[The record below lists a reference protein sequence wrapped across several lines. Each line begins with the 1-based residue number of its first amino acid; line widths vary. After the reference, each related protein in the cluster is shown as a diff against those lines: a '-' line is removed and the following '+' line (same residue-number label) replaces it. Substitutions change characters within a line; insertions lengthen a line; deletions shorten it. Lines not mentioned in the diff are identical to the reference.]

1 MKLQIDDLGF
11 VSINVED
18 WDINLPFPRL
28 TLTTDY
34 STWITYIS
42 RKAVPAGTPITDITY
57 WKPIGRLTKDLV
69 FNYDKFK
76 QEVMDALRETNV
88 CLVSIGLNSL
98 DIDIDKLVNKW
109 KDEQEK

>member
-1 MKLQIDDLGF
+1 MKRERI
-11 VSINVED
+11 
-18 WDINLPFPRL
+18 
-28 TLTTDY
+28 
-34 STWITYIS
+34 
-42 RKAVPAGTPITDITY
+42 
-57 WKPIGRLTKDLV
+57 
-69 FNYDKFK
+69 KFK

>member
-18 WDINLPFPRL
+18 WDINRPFPRL

-42 RKAVPAGTPITDITY
+42 RKAVPAGTPITDIKY
-57 WKPIGRLTKDLV
+57 WKPIGRIHNDIV
-69 FNYDKFK
+69 FDYDKFK
-76 QEVMDALRETNV
+76 VE
-88 CLVSIGLNSL
+88 
-98 DIDIDKLVNKW
+98 
-109 KDEQEK
+109 